1 MVVFQNDMD
10 KAKKLLEI
18 VADIKNNSEVI
29 A

>member
-18 VADIKNNSEVI
+18 VADVKNNSEII

>member
-18 VADIKNNSEVI
+18 VADIKNNSEII